1 MGEEA
6 LGRVKW
12 VQRSSPRA
20 ASLHH
25 LWLTPP
31 TLGKEGSG
39 STRFPDEESEAQRG
53 LFTGL

>member
-31 TLGKEGSG
+31 TLGKEGSR